1 MQGSGAV
8 GFSTEHFCFLLKDDL
23 GQGAMPEK
31 NRVEDGSNRK
41 FHTFTVD
48 AALLRELGERLV
60 GKPYVALAELVKNS
74 YDADATQ
81 VTVTFERDSIT
92 VSDNG
97 AGMSRPEFIAYWLR
111 VGTTHKQNQKLTERS
126 RQVTGSKGVGRLSVQ
141 FLGDELEII
150 SKGVDETSAFRASV
164 NWGEA
169 REANDLV
176 KAGAYI
182 SPSRNTTKIDGRY
195 EHGTSVKIIGLKHQ
209 WLVEDLTDL
218 AGELW
223 FLKPPVELMGDDSD
237 DVFDIQVKGLTS
249 QAKNAFDSQ
258 MDRALENWIAIIEG
272 KLSAGKS
279 NGKNEVV
286 VKFKNGDEYNASFPP
301 VNRLLDEVD
310 FKIYVFKLS
319 GKQAGGINVHEA
331 RDYFRK
337 FGGIHIYDNNF
348 RLPFYGGDEQDWLGL
363 EIDHSHRLNKSK
375 LLPANLQVRSGLND
389 LPTNGRI
396 FGAVKISTS
405 HERTTATPLE
415 LNKGAY
421 LNVQVTRDRLIDN
434 DAFEELQHS
443 VRWAIDF
450 YAMRSFERRNIEKA
464 SARLDVPRTEEKVSE
479 IRNQLFQLSMKLPDK
494 LGAEVEA
501 VSLKFKELEDLEE
514 QRSSAINEERIL
526 LAALATSGMAA
537 LAMEHELHKELTVLS
552 DMRKQLTDKNKILD
566 MPKLIS
572 SLDNW
577 AERTAKA
584 RKLFSP
590 LMHEYDREKRNKY
603 NVGKVLNRVVVNSE
617 ALLRQVSVEYE
628 FPKTMILPA
637 ATLAAW
643 NAVFQNVLI
652 NAVNA
657 MIGSNKRL
665 IFAYGETKG
674 NKSSVIIA
682 DTGVGVRLSDS
693 ADLFKPFIRRLEIPE
708 ERKAL
713 GLGGMGIG
721 LTIVKMVADSLDCTV
736 SFVAPPVGF
745 KTAFK
750 LEWNHDEQD

>member
-1 MQGSGAV
+1 MRLLVFLPSIDI
-8 GFSTEHFCFLLKDDL
+8 SLLKDDL
-23 GQGAMPEK
+23 GQGAMPGK
-31 NRVEDGSNRK
+31 NRVDDDIKPK

-60 GKPYVALAELVKNS
+60 GKPYVALAELIKNS
-74 YDADATQ
+74 YDADASE
-81 VTVTFERDSIT
+81 VTVTFERNSIT

-97 AGMSRPEFIAYWLR
+97 TGMSRAAFIAYWLR
-111 VGTTHKQNQKLTERS
+111 VGTTHKQNQKLTGRS

-141 FLGDELEII
+141 FLGDELEIH
-150 SKGVDETSAFRASV
+150 SKDVDGSEAFRASV

-176 KAGAYI
+176 KAGANIYP
-182 SPSRNTTKIDGRY
+182 SPGTNKIDGRY
-195 EHGTSVKIIGLKHQ
+195 EYGTSVKIIGLKHE

-223 FLKPPVELMGDDSD
+223 FLKPPFELMDNETD
-237 DVFDIQVKGLTS
+237 DVFDIQVKGLTAA
-249 QAKNAFDSQ
+249 AKDAFNNQ

-272 KLSAGKS
+272 KLISGKS
-279 NGKNEVV
+279 NGQNEVV
-286 VKFKNGDEYNASFPP
+286 VTFKNGDEYKANFPP
-301 VNRLLDEVD
+301 TSRLLDEVN
-310 FKIYVFKLS
+310 FRIYVFKLS

-337 FGGIHIYDNNF
+337 FGGIHIYDNKF

-405 HERTTATPLE
+405 HERTTATAPE

-434 DAFEELQHS
+434 DAFAELQYS

-464 SARLDVPRTEEKVSE
+464 SARLEIPKTEEKVSE
-479 IRNQLFQLSMKLPDK
+479 IRNQLFQLSMKLPEK

-501 VSLKFKELEDLEE
+501 VSAKFKELEDLEE

-537 LAMEHELHKELTVLS
+537 LAMEHELHKELTVLT
-552 DMRKQLTDKNKILD
+552 DMRKQLTDNDAILD
-566 MPKLIS
+566 MPKLIK

-617 ALLRQVSVEYE
+617 ALLRQVHVEYD
-628 FPKTMILPA
+628 FPKSMMLPA

-657 MIGSNKRL
+657 MLGSNKRL
-665 IFAYGETKG
+665 IFAYGEITR
-674 NKSSVIIA
+674 NVSSIIIA

-693 ADLFKPFIRRLEIPE
+693 IDLFKPFIRRLEIPE

-736 SFVAPPVGF
+736 SFVPPPVGF
-745 KTAFK
+745 NTAFK
-750 LEWNHDEQD
+750 LEWNHDEQN